1 MINRYSDVDKD
12 NEAYHKAQANAFYT
26 ASNNAITRAN
36 HMNALINRAF
46 FRGNQWIFEDDLEMF
61 LRDVSGTLRNRIRL
75 KHNIIKP
82 VVRQFIGNAIR
93 TNFDYTAIPI
103 SRQATTRREQRLN
116 NLLNLTDLRK
126 EFPNFEKVL
135 KDKFPIGE
143 TKEETE
149 QMFNTNYVDELAL
162 AINYLIQNV
171 METNNFELLKILFSE
186 GLALD
191 GIGTLYEEEY
201 NGDMVWS
208 TILGKN
214 FIFDTSAI
222 LPDLSDAIYKGH
234 FGLYGLPN
242 VGEVYQPNSDIMK
255 ELGNVVAA
263 RGGANALTAAPTL
276 ATGVYNLTEALGKAP
291 IFKIFWDD
299 YKVSKWGVFIDEDGF
314 ECLHEVE
321 KKQGSPYTPEKIVT
335 PTYENLKEFMKGHTT
350 KTVIQSET
358 RFAEFVPPEFMTNPN
373 SHQAVSADNM
383 LVLKYGVLQ
392 YSNNDSIYRNKA
404 YFPYKNYCWKY
415 DSGYIMSPVD
425 DLIDPQRKI
434 NRLESIAEHRINNA
448 DATGSAVDK
457 NALDGKEGSELQL
470 REDMAQGKTILLDG
484 QGIGVNQA
492 IATYGKGITDEP
504 FKLQTII
511 RETKAITLEGVGVN
525 ENILGTGGGYRV
537 SSTAVN
543 SNVQQGMLMQED
555 FYYSINNTWQ
565 EACNAIAKRGKMI
578 YLKNKRKLSVKVGD
592 NFMRAIELDS
602 AAAIE
607 EFRIFIK
614 RTENSSDLISSGN
627 DNLIFFLQNQ
637 LIDQETFSKHY
648 GSSTPNE
655 AMYAM
660 RKYQAALKIAKAE
673 QTKVQNQQ
681 AHDAAVA
688 EQLNMQAQNVDN
700 DLQNQRET
708 SIEQDKIDAQ
718 LLAAVSRN
726 QKPQQPA
733 LK

>member
-1 MINRYSDVDKD
+1 MINRYSDVDKST
-12 NEAYHKAQANAFYT
+12 EAYHKAQANAFYA
-26 ASNNAITRAN
+26 ASNNSITRAN
-36 HMNALINRAF
+36 HMNSLINRAF

-116 NLLNLTDLRK
+116 NLFNLTDLRK

-149 QMFNTNYVDELAL
+149 EMFNTDYVDELAL
-162 AINYLIQNV
+162 SINYLIQNV
-171 METNNFELLKILFSE
+171 MESNNFEMLKILFSE
-186 GLALD
+186 NLALD
-191 GIGTLYEEEY
+191 GIGNLFEEEY
-201 NGDMVWS
+201 NGDMVFS
-208 TILGKN
+208 VIQSKN
-214 FIFDTSAI
+214 FIFDTSAT

-234 FGLYGLPN
+234 FGIYGIPN
-242 VGEVYQPNSDIMK
+242 VGEVYQPPK
-255 ELGNVVAA
+255 EVLDEIIAVSSA
-263 RGGANALTAAPTL
+263 RSGFMGAISNPTMYS
-276 ATGVYNLTEALGKAP
+276 GVYNLSESIGKCP
-291 IFKIFWDD
+291 IFKLFWDD
-299 YKVSKWGVFIDEDGF
+299 YKISNWAIFMNEDGF

-321 KKQGSPYTPEKIVT
+321 KKQGSYYTPENIII
-335 PTYENLKEFMKGHTT
+335 PTYENLVEFMKGNRT
-350 KTVIQSET
+350 KNVIQSET
-358 RFAEFVPPEFMTNPN
+358 RFSEFIPPEFMTNPN
-373 SHQAVSADNM
+373 SNQKVSPDNM
-383 LVLKYGVLQ
+383 VVLKYGVLQ
-392 YSNNDSIYRNKA
+392 YSNNDSIYRNRA

-448 DATGSAVDK
+448 DAKGTAIDK
-457 NALDGKEGSELQL
+457 NALDGKEGEEAKI
-470 REDMAQGKTILLDG
+470 REEMAQGKTIFLDG
-484 QGIGVNQA
+484 NDMGINQA
-492 IATYGKGITDEP
+492 VGTYGVGITDEP
-504 FKLQTII
+504 FKIQGVIK
-511 RETKAITLEGVGVN
+511 ETKAITLEGVGVN

-555 FYYSINNTWQ
+555 FYYSINNVWQ
-565 EACNAIAKRGKMI
+565 ESCNAIAKRGKMI
-578 YLKNKRKLSVKVGD
+578 YLKNKKKLSVKVGD

-602 AAAIE
+602 DAAIE

-614 RTENSSDLISSGN
+614 RTENASDLISAGN
-627 DNLIFFLQNQ
+627 ETLMFFVGNG

-655 AMYAM
+655 AIYAM
-660 RKYQAALKIAKAE
+660 RKYQAALRISKIQESKVAK
-673 QTKVQNQQ
+673 QQ
-681 AHDAAVA
+681 EHDATVA
-688 EQLNMQAQNVDN
+688 QQLSLQAQNVDT
-700 DLQNQRET
+700 DIARKQNL
-708 SIEQDKIDAQ
+708 SVEQDKIDAQ
-718 LLAAVSRN
+718 LLDSMARN
-726 QKPQQPA
+726 QKPQQP
-733 LK
+733 LLR